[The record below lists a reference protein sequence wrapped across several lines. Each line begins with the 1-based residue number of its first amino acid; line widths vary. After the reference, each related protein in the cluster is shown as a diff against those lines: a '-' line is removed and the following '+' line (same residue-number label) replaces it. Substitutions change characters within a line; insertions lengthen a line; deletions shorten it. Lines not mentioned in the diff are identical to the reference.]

1 MSKSED
7 GKGCVMVETPQQNFT
22 PTRIL
27 TAAEVRQ
34 IISQRKGGQ
43 TIGNIASG
51 MNLIPAIVVRVVQ
64 GEAYQEISAPIFA
77 RMIFPGIS
85 PNDLNVG

>member
-1 MSKSED
+1 MDVPGSKG
-7 GKGCVMVETPQQNFT
+7 GKGYLMVETPQQNYT
-22 PTRIL
+22 PNRIL

-51 MNLIPAIVVRVVQ
+51 MNLLQPIVLRIVQ

-77 RMIFPGIS
+77 RMIFPGQ
-85 PNDLNVG
+85 NA